1 MDLYEDRGYDQT
13 TVAEI
18 AERAGLTERTFF
30 RHYADKREVLFGG
43 SADLRQSLVREVAG
57 APDYFSA
64 LEATTAGLRAAGA
77 DLQERR
83 GRDFARRRQGILDRN
98 PELQERELIKMA
110 SWAAAVAEALRRR
123 GVGDPTASL
132 VAEVG
137 VAAFRVAF
145 EVWVAADNRR
155 DLPDLIR
162 ESFKRLRELAAA

>member
-1 MDLYEDRGYDQT
+1 MSVTDITLAHDVNHCHRGYIPDMGRWEPGARTRLEQAAMDLYEDRGYDQT

-43 SADLRQSLVREVAG
+43 SADLRQSLVREVEG
-57 APDYFSA
+57 APDSLSP

-110 SWAAAVAEALRRR
+110 SWAAAVAEAL
-123 GVGDPTASL
+123 
-132 VAEVG
+132 
-137 VAAFRVAF
+137 
-145 EVWVAADNRR
+145 
-155 DLPDLIR
+155 
-162 ESFKRLRELAAA
+162 